1 MTEQHILDAI
11 KQNKINL
18 MSDQESLNS
27 DGSFYCSGIAEQ
39 IENGKIKVLSFDT
52 SSLAD
57 NQNECFLF
65 MRFEFLE

>member
-1 MTEQHILDAI
+1 MEQHILNAI
-11 KQNKINL
+11 KQGKVRL
-18 MSDQESLNS
+18 MSDQESIDS

-39 IENGKIKVLSFDT
+39 IENGKIKVLNFDI